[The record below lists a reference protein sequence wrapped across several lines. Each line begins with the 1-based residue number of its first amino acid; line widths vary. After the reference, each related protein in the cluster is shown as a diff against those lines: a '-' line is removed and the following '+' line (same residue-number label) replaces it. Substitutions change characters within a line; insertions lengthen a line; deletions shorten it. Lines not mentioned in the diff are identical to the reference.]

1 MFVQQVIRISVGTRS
16 ALHNMSL
23 KGSATVVVPVGS
35 NTADDGLVAF
45 SNGG

>member
-1 MFVQQVIRISVGTRS
+1 MFVQQVTRISVGTRS

-23 KGSATVVVPVGS
+23 KGSATVAVPVGS

-45 SNGG
+45 GNRG